1 MKGIFKKREKNFTS
15 NEAESNLDVILDVE
29 EGGIYHRQLQMIDLT
44 KKDLIMLKQIKPL
57 VEENIQEIV
66 EQFYEN
72 LDHEETLIEI
82 IDQNS
87 SRERLKKTLTNH
99 IQEMFNGKIDTPF
112 YQARIKIAHIHFKI
126 GLQPKWYMGAFQ
138 DLFNSLLKILDKGLP
153 DKEVFQQAISATSK
167 ILNLEQ
173 QLVLEAYEKEV
184 QQVHDRQEAE
194 KNELHQQINAT
205 SEELAAVFQEA
216 KASTEQLVVQLQD
229 ILHSAQQGTATSENV
244 EKTSRERSHDVR
256 LQEQDMENIESKM
269 QGIKKE
275 SASLADI
282 SHQIESIVSM
292 VTEIAEQTNLLAL
305 NAAIEAARAGEEGK
319 GFAVVADEVRKL
331 AEQTK
336 DSVTNVTGLIEMT
349 EKQVEKV
356 NDYVTDVQQSV
367 STGTSNMRTI
377 YQFFE
382 ELVEKMNQAK
392 SQNTTIEKE
401 VETFFHQLD
410 NVNESFGQISTA
422 MDDLVTLTNQE

>member
-1 MKGIFKKREKNFTS
+1 
-15 NEAESNLDVILDVE
+15 
-29 EGGIYHRQLQMIDLT
+29 
-44 KKDLIMLKQIKPL
+44 
-57 VEENIQEIV
+57 
-66 EQFYEN
+66 
-72 LDHEETLIEI
+72 
-82 IDQNS
+82 
-87 SRERLKKTLTNH
+87 
-99 IQEMFNGKIDTPF
+99 
-112 YQARIKIAHIHFKI
+112 
-126 GLQPKWYMGAFQ
+126 
-138 DLFNSLLKILDKGLP
+138 
-153 DKEVFQQAISATSK
+153 
-167 ILNLEQ
+167 
-173 QLVLEAYEKEV
+173 
-184 QQVHDRQEAE
+184 
-194 KNELHQQINAT
+194 
-205 SEELAAVFQEA
+205 
-216 KASTEQLVVQLQD
+216 
-229 ILHSAQQGTATSENV
+229 
-244 EKTSRERSHDVR
+244 
-256 LQEQDMENIESKM
+256 M